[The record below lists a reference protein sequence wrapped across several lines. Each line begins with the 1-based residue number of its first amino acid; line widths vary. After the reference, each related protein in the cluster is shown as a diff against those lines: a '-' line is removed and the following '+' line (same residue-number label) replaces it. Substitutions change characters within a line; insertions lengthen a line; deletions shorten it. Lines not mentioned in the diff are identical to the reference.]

1 VTDPGVTVAAVMSG
15 FTALLFIRWL
25 SPPRPRL
32 ARRVRPYGPNRIV
45 SPSLDQQ
52 VPVGS
57 ALKLL
62 VRLALTPLAK
72 RVSRVVDRDG
82 GANAGL
88 RLRQA
93 GLYPGIDDQ
102 QAVQALRIRQLE
114 IGFGYISGAVLLA
127 IAVDL
132 STSRALVLSL
142 LGAVIAGARQRGA
155 IDRAIRVRRDVMRIE
170 IYTVNQLLAMRVRA
184 GGGVVHAVQQ
194 IVARGQGQVV
204 SELAEGLK
212 LHRAGM
218 RAGEAFQR
226 LAATTPEPACART
239 YALLGAS
246 EERGADLAG
255 ALLELSEDV
264 RESRREAMRR
274 AATRRRAA
282 MLVPI
287 IGILAPVMLLFVGA
301 PLPRIIFSWQ

>member
-1 VTDPGVTVAAVMSG
+1 MTDPELIVAAAMSAL
-15 FTALLFIRWL
+15 TAVLFIRWL
-25 SPPRPRL
+25 APPRPRL
-32 ARRVRPYGPNRIV
+32 ARRVRPYGANRIA
-45 SPSLDQQ
+45 SQSNGPP

-57 ALKLL
+57 ALRLL
-62 VRLALTPLAK
+62 ARLALAPLAK
-72 RVSRVVDRDG
+72 RIGHLVDRDG
-82 GANAGL
+82 GTGAGL

-93 GLYPGIDDQ
+93 GLYPGVDDH
-102 QAVQALRIRQLE
+102 QAVEALRIKQLE
-114 IGFGYISGAVLLA
+114 IGFGYVAGAVLLS
-127 IAVDL
+127 IAL
-132 STSRALVLSL
+132 ELTTSRSLVLCL
-142 LGAVIAGARQRGA
+142 LAAVVGAARQRGA
-155 IDRAIRVRRDVMRIE
+155 IDRAIRIRQDVMRIE

-194 IVARGQGQVV
+194 IVNRGQGQVV

-239 YALLGAS
+239 YALLGSA

>member
-1 VTDPGVTVAAVMSG
+1 VTEPAIIIAAAS
-15 FTALLFIRWL
+15 TALATVLLIRWVA
-25 SPPRPRL
+25 PPPPRL
-32 ARRVRPYGPNRIV
+32 AGRVRPYGANRIV
-45 SPSLDQQ
+45 SAAIDPQ

-57 ALKLL
+57 ALKVLGRFAL
-62 VRLALTPLAK
+62 APVARRIGRL
-72 RVSRVVDRDG
+72 VDRDG
-82 GANAGL
+82 GASAGL

-93 GLYPGIDDQ
+93 GLYPSIDGR
-102 QAVQALRIRQLE
+102 QAVEAFRIRQLE
-114 IGFGYISGAVLLA
+114 IGFGYLVGAVVVSISLELT
-127 IAVDL
+127 
-132 STSRALVLSL
+132 SSRALVLCL
-142 LGAVIAGARQRGA
+142 LAVVVAVARQRGA
-155 IDRAIRVRRDVMRIE
+155 IDRAIRSRQDLMRIE

-184 GGGVVHAVQQ
+184 GGGVVYAVQQ
-194 IVARGQGQVV
+194 IVARGQGEVV
-204 SELAEGLK
+204 SELAEGLR

-239 YALLGAS
+239 YALLAVS

>member
-1 VTDPGVTVAAVMSG
+1 MTEPGAFVAAAMSAVAAVL
-15 FTALLFIRWL
+15 AIRWVA
-25 SPPRPRL
+25 PPRRRL
-32 ARRVRPYGPNRIV
+32 AGRVRPYGANRIAG
-45 SPSLDQQ
+45 SAIYPQ

-62 VRLALTPLAK
+62 VRFALAPLA
-72 RVSRVVDRDG
+72 RRISQLVDRDG
-82 GANAGL
+82 GASTGL

-93 GLYPGIDDQ
+93 GLYPGVDGH
-102 QAVQALRIRQLE
+102 QAVEAFRIKQLE
-114 IGFGYISGAVLLA
+114 IGVAYVAGTVALA
-127 IAVDL
+127 IAL
-132 STSRALVLSL
+132 ELPSSRSL
-142 LGAVIAGARQRGA
+142 ILCLLAAVVGAARQRGA
-155 IDRAIRVRRDVMRIE
+155 IDRAIRGRQDLMRIE

-194 IVARGQGQVV
+194 IVARGQGEVV
-204 SELAEGLK
+204 SELAEVLR

-218 RAGEAFQR
+218 RAGDAFQR
-226 LAATTPEPACART
+226 LAATTPEPACSRT

-246 EERGADLAG
+246 EERGADLGG

>member
-1 VTDPGVTVAAVMSG
+1 MTEPAIVAAAAMS
-15 FTALLFIRWL
+15 ALATLLLMRWVA
-25 SPPRPRL
+25 PPRPRL
-32 ARRVRPYGPNRIV
+32 AGRVRPYGPNRIAGAAID
-45 SPSLDQQ
+45 SQ

-57 ALKLL
+57 ALKM
-62 VRLALTPLAK
+62 LARFALAPLAK
-72 RVSRVVDRDG
+72 RIGRLVDRDG
-82 GANAGL
+82 GEGAGL

-93 GLYPGIDDQ
+93 GLYPAIDDQ
-102 QAVQALRIRQLE
+102 QAVEAFRIRQLE
-114 IGFGYISGAVLLA
+114 IGFGYV
-127 IAVDL
+127 V
-132 STSRALVLSL
+132 
-142 LGAVIAGARQRGA
+142 GAVIVSIALELTSARALILCLLAAVIATARQRGA
-155 IDRAIRVRRDVMRIE
+155 IDRAIRDRQDLMRIE

-194 IVARGQGQVV
+194 IVARGQGEVV
-204 SELAEGLK
+204 SELAEGLR

-218 RAGEAFQR
+218 RSGEAFQR

-239 YALLGAS
+239 YSLLAVS
-246 EERGADLAG
+246 DERGADLAG

-282 MLVPI
+282 MLIPI

>member
-1 VTDPGVTVAAVMSG
+1 MTDPGVIFAAALSAL
-15 FTALLFIRWL
+15 TALLFIRWL
-25 SPPRPRL
+25 APPRPRL
-32 ARRVRPYGPNRIV
+32 ARRVRPYGANRTVNPAI
-45 SPSLDQQ
+45 DAT

-57 ALKLL
+57 ALKMLG
-62 VRLALTPLAK
+62 RLALAPLAK
-72 RVSRVVDRDG
+72 RLGRLVDREG
-82 GANAGL
+82 GTSAGL
-88 RLRQA
+88 RLRQG
-93 GLYPGIDDQ
+93 GLYPGVDDH
-102 QAVQALRIRQLE
+102 QAVEALRIKQLE
-114 IGFGYISGAVLLA
+114 IGFAYVAGAVLLA
-127 IAVDL
+127 IALEL
-132 STSRALVLSL
+132 STSRSLALCL
-142 LGAVIAGARQRGA
+142 LAAVVAAARERGA
-155 IDRAIRVRRDVMRIE
+155 IDRAIRIRQDVMRIE

-218 RAGEAFQR
+218 RAGDAFQR

-301 PLPRIIFSWQ
+301 PLPRIIFSWR

>member
-1 VTDPGVTVAAVMSG
+1 MTEPAIIIAAASSAMAA
-15 FTALLFIRWL
+15 ALLIRWVA
-25 SPPRPRL
+25 PPSPRL
-32 ARRVRPYGPNRIV
+32 AGRVRPYGVNRIMGAAID
-45 SPSLDQQ
+45 PQ

-57 ALKLL
+57 ALKALGRFL
-62 VRLALTPLAK
+62 MAPVARRIGRL
-72 RVSRVVDRDG
+72 VDRDG
-82 GANAGL
+82 GANAGR

-93 GLYPGIDDQ
+93 GLYPAIDDQ
-102 QAVQALRIRQLE
+102 QALEAFRVRQLE
-114 IGFGYISGAVLLA
+114 IGFGYLVGAVAVSIALELTSSRSLVLCLLA
-127 IAVDL
+127 VVVAV
-132 STSRALVLSL
+132 
-142 LGAVIAGARQRGA
+142 ARQRGS
-155 IDRAIRVRRDVMRIE
+155 IDRAIRGRQDLMRIE

-194 IVARGQGQVV
+194 IVARGQGEVV
-204 SELAEGLK
+204 SELAEGLR

-218 RAGEAFQR
+218 RAGDAFQR
-226 LAATTPEPACART
+226 LAASTPEPACART
-239 YALLGAS
+239 YALLAVS
-246 EERGADLAG
+246 EERGADLAA

>member
-1 VTDPGVTVAAVMSG
+1 MTDPGVIFAAALSAL
-15 FTALLFIRWL
+15 TALLFIRWL
-25 SPPRPRL
+25 APPRPRL
-32 ARRVRPYGPNRIV
+32 ARRVRPYGANRTV
-45 SPSLDQQ
+45 NPSIDQPA
-52 VPVGS
+52 PVGS
-57 ALKLL
+57 ALKVLG
-62 VRLALTPLAK
+62 RLALAPLAN
-72 RVSRVVDRDG
+72 RLGRLVDRDG
-82 GANAGL
+82 GTSAAL

-93 GLYPGIDDQ
+93 GLYPGVDDH
-102 QAVQALRIRQLE
+102 QAVEALRIKQLE
-114 IGFGYISGAVLLA
+114 IGFGYVAGSVLLA
-127 IAVDL
+127 IALEL
-132 STSRALVLSL
+132 STSRSLALCL
-142 LGAVIAGARQRGA
+142 LAAVIAAARERGA
-155 IDRAIRVRRDVMRIE
+155 IDRAIRIRQDVMRIE

-204 SELAEGLK
+204 AELAEGLK

-218 RAGEAFQR
+218 RAGDAFQR

>member
-1 VTDPGVTVAAVMSG
+1 MIEPATIFAAAFSALSIVLLVRWVA
-15 FTALLFIRWL
+15 
-25 SPPRPRL
+25 PPRPRL
-32 ARRVRPYGPNRIV
+32 AGRVRPYGPNRVVGAVID
-45 SPSLDQQ
+45 PQ

-57 ALKLL
+57 ALKT
-62 VRLALTPLAK
+62 LARFALAPLA
-72 RVSRVVDRDG
+72 RRIGRLVDRDG
-82 GANAGL
+82 GASAGL

-93 GLYPGIDDQ
+93 GLYPANDDQ
-102 QAVQALRIRQLE
+102 QVVEAFRIRQLE
-114 IGFGYISGAVLLA
+114 IGFGYLVGAVVVS
-127 IAVDL
+127 IAL
-132 STSRALVLSL
+132 ELPSSRALILCL
-142 LGAVIAGARQRGA
+142 LAAVVAAARQRGA
-155 IDRAIRVRRDVMRIE
+155 IDRAIRGRRDLMRIE

-194 IVARGQGQVV
+194 IVARGQGEVV
-204 SELAEGLK
+204 SELAEGLR

-218 RAGEAFQR
+218 RAGDAFQR

-239 YALLGAS
+239 YALLAVS

>member
-1 VTDPGVTVAAVMSG
+1 MTEPVWIIAAGLSAVTAAL
-15 FTALLFIRWL
+15 AIRWL
-25 SPPRPRL
+25 APPPARL
-32 ARRVRPYGPNRIV
+32 AVRVRPYGVNRVASAAIG
-45 SPSLDQQ
+45 SH

-57 ALKLL
+57 ALRLL
-62 VRLALTPLAK
+62 VGLALSPLAK
-72 RVSRVVDRDG
+72 RIGRVIDRDG
-82 GANAGL
+82 VADAAL

-93 GLYPGIDDQ
+93 GLYPGIEDEE
-102 QAVQALRIRQLE
+102 AVEAFRIRQLE
-114 IGFGYISGAVLLA
+114 IGFGYVV
-127 IAVDL
+127 IAVVAGLALQL
-132 STSRALVLSL
+132 SSSRILVLCCL
-142 LGAVIAGARQRGA
+142 AAIVGASRQTGA
-155 IDRAIRVRRDVMRIE
+155 IDRAIRVRRELMRIE

-194 IVARGQGQVV
+194 IVARGQGGVV
-204 SELAEGLK
+204 SELAEALR

-226 LAATTPEPACART
+226 LAATTPEPSCART

-255 ALLELSEDV
+255 ALLDLSEDV

>member
-1 VTDPGVTVAAVMSG
+1 MTEPAIFLAAGMS
-15 FTALLFIRWL
+15 ALATLLVIRWVA
-25 SPPRPRL
+25 PPRPRL
-32 ARRVRPYGPNRIV
+32 AGRVRPYGANRIV
-45 SPSLDQQ
+45 GAALDRQ

-57 ALKLL
+57 ALK
-62 VRLALTPLAK
+62 VLAGFAFAPLA
-72 RVSRVVDRDG
+72 RRISRLVDRDG
-82 GANAGL
+82 GASAGL

-93 GLYPGIDDQ
+93 GLYPTIDDRH
-102 QAVQALRIRQLE
+102 AVEAFRIRQLE
-114 IGFGYISGAVLLA
+114 IGFGYVVGAIVA
-127 IAVDL
+127 SIAFEL
-132 STSRALVLSL
+132 NSSRALILCL
-142 LGAVIAGARQRGA
+142 LAAVVAGTRQRGG
-155 IDRAIRVRRDVMRIE
+155 IDRTIRRRRDLMRIE

-194 IVARGQGQVV
+194 IVARGQGEVV
-204 SELAEGLK
+204 MELAEALR

-218 RAGEAFQR
+218 RVGEAFHR

-239 YALLGAS
+239 YSLLAVS

>member
-1 VTDPGVTVAAVMSG
+1 MIEPAILFAAGMS
-15 FTALLFIRWL
+15 ALATILLIRWVA
-25 SPPRPRL
+25 PPRPRL
-32 ARRVRPYGPNRIV
+32 AGRVRPYGANRIV
-45 SPSLDQQ
+45 HAAIDPQ

-57 ALKLL
+57 ALRMLA
-62 VRLALTPLAK
+62 RLAFAPLA
-72 RVSRVVDRDG
+72 RRIGHLLDRDG
-82 GANAGL
+82 GASAGL
-88 RLRQA
+88 RLRQS
-93 GLYPGIDDQ
+93 GLYPTIDDH
-102 QAVQALRIRQLE
+102 QAVEAFRIRQLE
-114 IGFGYISGAVLLA
+114 IGVGYLVVAVVASIAFDLGSSRSLLLCLLAVVIAVL
-127 IAVDL
+127 
-132 STSRALVLSL
+132 
-142 LGAVIAGARQRGA
+142 RQRGA
-155 IDRAIRVRRDVMRIE
+155 IDRRIRERRDLMRIE

-194 IVARGQGQVV
+194 IVARGQGEVV
-204 SELAEGLK
+204 TELTEALR
-212 LHRAGM
+212 LHRAGL
-218 RAGEAFQR
+218 RAGEAFHR

-239 YALLGAS
+239 YALLAVS

>member
-1 VTDPGVTVAAVMSG
+1 MTEPALLVASTLSALAAVLM
-15 FTALLFIRWL
+15 IRWVA
-25 SPPRPRL
+25 PPRPRL
-32 ARRVRPYGPNRIV
+32 AGRVRPYGATRITGV
-45 SPSLDQQ
+45 SIDQQ

-57 ALKLL
+57 ALKVLAGVAL
-62 VRLALTPLAK
+62 APVVRRIGQL
-72 RVSRVVDRDG
+72 VDRDG
-82 GANAGL
+82 GAGAGL

-93 GLYPGIDDQ
+93 GLYPGVDDR
-102 QAVQALRIRQLE
+102 QAVEAFRIRQLE
-114 IGFGYISGAVLLA
+114 VGFGYVVGAVLASFALE
-127 IAVDL
+127 L
-132 STSRALVLSL
+132 NTSRALILCL
-142 LGAVIAGARQRGA
+142 LAAVVAAARQRGA
-155 IDRAIRVRRDVMRIE
+155 IDRAIRRRQDLMRIE

-194 IVARGQGQVV
+194 IVARGQGEVV
-204 SELAEGLK
+204 SELAEGLR
-212 LHRAGM
+212 LHRAGV

-239 YALLGAS
+239 YSLLATS

-264 RESRREAMRR
+264 RETRREAMRR

-282 MLVPI
+282 MLIPI